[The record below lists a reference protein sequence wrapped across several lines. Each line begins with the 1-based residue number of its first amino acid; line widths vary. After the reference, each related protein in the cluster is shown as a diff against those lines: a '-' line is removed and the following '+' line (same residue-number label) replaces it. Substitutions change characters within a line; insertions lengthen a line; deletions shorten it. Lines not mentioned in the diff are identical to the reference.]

1 MGDRQTEKVKPETQ
15 KLNFLIPTERSHILS
30 TPLNTNPT
38 SCTHTDTPPLPLRN
52 LHWPVTSASP
62 WQLMLFSLLA
72 SDLLRSFSRFFC
84 SIFCLKNKFKKRC
97 DPAHVKV
104 NTQWNRVQTRIW
116 LQPSQT
122 FPKLKAIFPKT
133 TQTAVFCFSL
143 FSGLSFLQLLSVN
156 SSPPLLSLKY
166 IM

>member
-1 MGDRQTEKVKPETQ
+1 MWMGGGGGVKEEERLTVYAQSDLMCWLYWDSIAKRERSLKKKKSLGDRQTDKVKLETQ

-38 SCTHTDTPPLPLRN
+38 SCTHTDTPPLPPRN

-104 NTQWNRVQTRIW
+104 NTQ
-116 LQPSQT
+116 
-122 FPKLKAIFPKT
+122 
-133 TQTAVFCFSL
+133 
-143 FSGLSFLQLLSVN
+143 
-156 SSPPLLSLKY
+156 
-166 IM
+166 